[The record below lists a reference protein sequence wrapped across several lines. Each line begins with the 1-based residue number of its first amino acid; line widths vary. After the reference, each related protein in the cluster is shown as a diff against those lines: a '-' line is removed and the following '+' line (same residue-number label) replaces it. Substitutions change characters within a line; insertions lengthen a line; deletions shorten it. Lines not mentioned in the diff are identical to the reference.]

1 MAAAVVL
8 ALLGV
13 VPGRAA
19 SECGRYEDG
28 ERASHRPIEW
38 RDFKALG
45 RSEAVGRAVAYIAT
59 SIVVEPVTFEAVE
72 QVDGSWSAR
81 PGEVCVRAFMLKRAS
96 GYLHGEVRSADLAHE
111 QGHFDLTEIFARAL
125 RQRLVRIR
133 ESAASPEAAVEAS
146 YVRSD
151 WTLREVLAEWR
162 AAQLLYDSETEC
174 SARAQLRWLRWIH
187 LQLALRPEF
196 IHPRPLLGA
205 LSPALG
211 GRP

>member
-1 MAAAVVL
+1 MAAAIAL
-8 ALLGV
+8 ALFGA

-28 ERASHRPIEW
+28 ERASHRAIGW

-59 SIVVEPVTFEAVE
+59 SIVVEPLTFEAVE
-72 QVDGSWSAR
+72 EADGSWSAR

-96 GYLHGEVRSADLAHE
+96 GFLHGEVRRADLAHE

-125 RQRLVRIR
+125 RQRLASIR
-133 ESAASPEAAVEAS
+133 ESGASREAVVEAT
-146 YVRSD
+146 YARSD
-151 WTLREVLAEWR
+151 RTLREVLEEWR
-162 AAQLLYDSETEC
+162 AAQRLYDLETEC
-174 SARAQLRWLRWIH
+174 DARAQLRWLHWIH
-187 LQLALRPEF
+187 LQLALQPEF
-196 IHPRPLLGA
+196 IHLRPLV
-205 LSPALG
+205 SPAMG